1 MQNIN
6 NFFHHSV
13 EKVTDR
19 FFKRIKNGNLKVSFP
34 SDKIVHFKGSNQGV
48 NADIKLNNFLLIE
61 KLLRK
66 GVVGFAESYMD
77 GDFSTY
83 NLKNLLIFAK
93 QIESFCLDR
102 KQGRWFYK
110 LLGKINNYLNQN
122 PKSKSKKN
130 ISYHYDLGNK
140 FYELW
145 LDASMNYSS
154 GYFSFPNEDLS
165 KAQLN
170 KYQKIIEPMQLN
182 EGTTLLEI
190 GCGWGGFSS
199 YVAKNFRTKI
209 KAITNS
215 KEQFEYTSRMIN
227 NEGLNEKVTVEFK
240 DYRDINGKYDYIS
253 SIEMFE
259 AVGQK
264 YWPVYFKKIKNC
276 LNNNGLATF
285 QIITISEDKRESYQK
300 NPDFIQQYIFP
311 GGVLP
316 SKQQLHLITSN
327 IGLNLNEINSFGTSY
342 ANTLNLWNEKFQNT
356 WNQIAKQGFSSRFKR
371 MWEYYFSYCE
381 AGFIT
386 KTTDVSQFVLKL

>member
-1 MQNIN
+1 MQKIN
-6 NFFHHSV
+6 KFFSHSI
-13 EKVTDR
+13 EKVAEKIFQKTLY
-19 FFKRIKNGNLKVSFP
+19 GNLTVSFP
-34 SDKIVHFKGSNQGV
+34 SGKIKNYKGSEKGIQ
-48 NADIKLNNFLLIE
+48 ADLRLKNFSMIVKLIK
-61 KLLRK
+61 K
-66 GVVGFAESYMD
+66 GAVGFAESYMD

-93 QIESFCLDR
+93 QNESFYLDR

-110 LLGKINNYLNQN
+110 LLGQINNYLNQN
-122 PKSKSKKN
+122 TKSKSQKN

-182 EGTTLLEI
+182 DRTTLLEI

-199 YVAKNFRTKI
+199 YVAKNFRAKI

-215 KEQFEYTSRMIN
+215 KEQFEYTSRMIS

-240 DYRDINGKYDYIS
+240 DYRDINEKYDYIS

-264 YWPVYFKKIKNC
+264 YWSVFFEKIKNC
-276 LNNNGLATF
+276 LNNSGLATF
-285 QIITISEDKRESYQK
+285 QIITISEDKRELYQK

-316 SKQQLHLITSN
+316 SKKQIFQTAASL
-327 IGLNLNEINSFGTSY
+327 GLKLNEFNSFGNSY
-342 ANTLNLWNEKFQNT
+342 ANTLSIWNEQFQNT
-356 WNQIAKQGFSSRFKR
+356 WHLIAKQGYSIRFKR

-381 AGFIT
+381 VGFIT
-386 KTTDVSQFVLKL
+386 KATDVSHFLLKL

>member
-13 EKVTDR
+13 EKVTAR

-34 SDKIVHFKGSNQGV
+34 SGKIVYFKGSNQGV
-48 NADIKLNNFLLIE
+48 NADIKLNNFLLIK

-66 GVVGFAESYMD
+66 GVVGLAESYMD

-83 NLKNLLIFAK
+83 NLKNLLIFA
-93 QIESFCLDR
+93 QQNESFYLDR
-102 KQGRWFYK
+102 KQGRWLYK
-110 LLGKINNYLNQN
+110 LLGKINHYLNQN
-122 PKSKSKKN
+122 TKSKSQKN

-154 GYFSFPNEDLS
+154 GYFALPTEDLS

-182 EGTTLLEI
+182 DRTTLLEI

-215 KEQFEYTSRMIN
+215 KEQFEYTSRMIS
-227 NEGLNEKVTVEFK
+227 NEGLNEKVSVEFK
-240 DYRDINGKYDYIS
+240 DYRDVNGKYDYIS

-264 YWPVYFKKIKNC
+264 YWSVFFEKIKNC

-285 QIITISEDKRESYQK
+285 QIITISEDKRELYQK

-316 SKQQLHLITSN
+316 SKKQIFETASSL
-327 IGLNLNEINSFGTSY
+327 GLKLNEFNSFGNSY
-342 ANTLNLWNEKFQNT
+342 ANTLSIWNEQFQNS
-356 WNQIAKQGFSSRFKR
+356 WYLIAEQGYSTRFKR

-381 AGFIT
+381 AAFIT
-386 KTTDVSQFVLKL
+386 KATDVSHFLLKL

>member
-34 SDKIVHFKGSNQGV
+34 SGKIVHFKGSNQGV
-48 NADIKLNNFLLIE
+48 DADIKLNNFLLIE

-93 QIESFCLDR
+93 QNESFYLDR

-110 LLGKINNYLNQN
+110 LLGQINNYLNQN
-122 PKSKSKKN
+122 TKSKSQKN

-154 GYFSFPNEDLS
+154 GYFALSSEDLS

-182 EGTTLLEI
+182 DRTTLLEI

-199 YVAKNFRTKI
+199 YVAKNFRAKI

-215 KEQFEYTSRMIN
+215 KEQFEYTSRMIS

-264 YWPVYFKKIKNC
+264 YWSVFFEKIKNC
-276 LNNNGLATF
+276 LNNNGLATL
-285 QIITISEDKRESYQK
+285 QIITISEDKRELYQK
-300 NPDFIQQYIFP
+300 NQDFIQQYIFP

-316 SKQQLHLITSN
+316 SKKQIFQTATSL
-327 IGLNLNEINSFGTSY
+327 GLKLNEFNSFGNSY
-342 ANTLNLWNEKFQNT
+342 ANTLSIWNEQFQNA
-356 WNQIAKQGFSSRFKR
+356 WHLIAEQGYSRRFKR
-371 MWEYYFSYCE
+371 MWEYYLSYCE
-381 AGFIT
+381 TGFIT
-386 KTTDVSQFVLKL
+386 KATDVSHFLLKL

>member
-13 EKVTDR
+13 EKVTDG

-34 SDKIVHFKGSNQGV
+34 SGKIVHFKGSNQGV
-48 NADIKLNNFLLIE
+48 DADIKLNNFLLIK

-93 QIESFCLDR
+93 QNESFYLDR

-110 LLGKINNYLNQN
+110 LLGQINNYLNQN
-122 PKSKSKKN
+122 TKSKSQKN

-154 GYFSFPNEDLS
+154 GYFALPNEDLS

-170 KYQKIIEPMQLN
+170 KYEKIIEPMQLN
-182 EGTTLLEI
+182 DSTTLLEI

-199 YVAKNFRTKI
+199 YVAKNFRAKI

-215 KEQFEYTSRMIN
+215 KEQFEYTSRMIS

-240 DYRDINGKYDYIS
+240 DYRDINEKYDYIS

-264 YWPVYFKKIKNC
+264 YWSVFFEKIKNC
-276 LNNNGLATF
+276 LNNNGLATL
-285 QIITISEDKRESYQK
+285 QIITISEDKRELYQK
-300 NPDFIQQYIFP
+300 NQDFIQQYIFP

-316 SKQQLHLITSN
+316 SKKQIFQTATSL
-327 IGLNLNEINSFGTSY
+327 GLKLNEFNSFGNSY
-342 ANTLNLWNEKFQNT
+342 ANTLSIWNEQFQNS
-356 WNQIAKQGFSSRFKR
+356 WHLIAEQGYSTRFKR

-386 KTTDVSQFVLKL
+386 KATDVSHFLLKL

>member
-1 MQNIN
+1 MQNLN
-6 NFFHHSV
+6 NFFHNSA
-13 EKVTDR
+13 EKVTNQ
-19 FFKRIKNGNLKVSFP
+19 FFKRIKYGSLKVFFP
-34 SDKIVHFKGSNQGV
+34 SGKIVYFKGSNLGIE
-48 NADIKLNNFLLIE
+48 ADIKLSNFLMVE

-66 GVVGFAESYMD
+66 GKVGFAESYMN
-77 GDFSTY
+77 GDFSTS
-83 NLKNLLIFAK
+83 NLKNLLIFA
-93 QIESFCLDR
+93 QQNESSYLDK
-102 KQGRWFYK
+102 KQGQFFYR
-110 LLGKINNYLNQN
+110 LISKINNYLNQN
-122 PKSKSKKN
+122 TKSKSQKN

-154 GYFSFPNEDLS
+154 GYFALPDDDLS

-199 YVAKNFRTKI
+199 YVAKNFKTKI
-209 KAITNS
+209 NAITNS
-215 KEQFEYTSRMIN
+215 KEQFEYASRMIS
-227 NEGLNEKVTVEFK
+227 NEGLNEKVTVELK

-264 YWPVYFKKIKNC
+264 YWPVYFEKIKNC
-276 LNNNGLATF
+276 LNDSGLATL
-285 QIITISEDKRESYQK
+285 QIITISEDKKELYQK
-300 NPDFIQQYIFP
+300 NQDFIQQYIFP

-316 SKQQLHLITSN
+316 SKKQIFQTAASL
-327 IGLNLNEINSFGTSY
+327 GLKLNEFNSFGNSY
-342 ANTLNLWNEKFQNT
+342 ANTLNIWNEKFQNA
-356 WNQIAKQGFSSRFKR
+356 WHLIAEQGYSIRFKR

-381 AGFIT
+381 VGFIT
-386 KTTDVSQFVLKL
+386 KATDVSHFLLKL

>member
-6 NFFHHSV
+6 NFFHYSV

-19 FFKRIKNGNLKVSFP
+19 FFKRIKYGNLKVSFP
-34 SDKIVHFKGSNQGV
+34 SGKIVHFKGSNQGI
-48 NADIKLNNFLLIE
+48 NADIELNNFLLIE

-93 QIESFCLDR
+93 QNESFYLDR

-110 LLGKINNYLNQN
+110 LLGQINNYLNQN
-122 PKSKSKKN
+122 TKSKSQKN

-154 GYFSFPNEDLS
+154 GYFSLPDEDLS

-182 EGTTLLEI
+182 DRTTLLEI

-199 YVAKNFRTKI
+199 YVAKNFRAKI

-215 KEQFEYTSRMIN
+215 KEQFEYTSRMIS

-240 DYRDINGKYDYIS
+240 DYRDINEKYDNIS

-264 YWPVYFKKIKNC
+264 YWPVFFEKIKNC
-276 LNNNGLATF
+276 LNNNGLATL
-285 QIITISEDKRESYQK
+285 QIITISEDKRELYQK
-300 NPDFIQQYIFP
+300 NQDFIQQYIFP

-316 SKQQLHLITSN
+316 
-327 IGLNLNEINSFGTSY
+327 
-342 ANTLNLWNEKFQNT
+342 
-356 WNQIAKQGFSSRFKR
+356 
-371 MWEYYFSYCE
+371 
-381 AGFIT
+381 
-386 KTTDVSQFVLKL
+386 

>member
-1 MQNIN
+1 MCIR
-6 NFFHHSV
+6 
-13 EKVTDR
+13 DR
-19 FFKRIKNGNLKVSFP
+19 G
-34 SDKIVHFKGSNQGV
+34 KIVHFKGRNQGV
-48 NADIKLNNFLLIE
+48 DADIKLNNFLLIE

-93 QIESFCLDR
+93 QNESFYLDR

-110 LLGKINNYLNQN
+110 LLGQINNYLNQN
-122 PKSKSKKN
+122 TKSKSQKN

-154 GYFSFPNEDLS
+154 GYFALSSDDLS

-182 EGTTLLEI
+182 DRTTLLEI

-199 YVAKNFRTKI
+199 YVAKNFRAKI

-215 KEQFEYTSRMIN
+215 KEQFEYTSRMIS
-227 NEGLNEKVTVEFK
+227 NEGLNEKVTVELK

-264 YWPVYFKKIKNC
+264 YWPVYFEKIKNC

-285 QIITISEDKRESYQK
+285 QIITISEDKRELYQK

-316 SKQQLHLITSN
+316 SKKQIFQTATSL
-327 IGLNLNEINSFGTSY
+327 GLKLNEFNSFGNSY
-342 ANTLNLWNEKFQNT
+342 ANTLSIWNEQFQNA
-356 WNQIAKQGFSSRFKR
+356 WHLIAEQGYSRRFKR
-371 MWEYYFSYCE
+371 MWEYYLSYCE

-386 KTTDVSQFVLKL
+386 KATDVSHFLLKL